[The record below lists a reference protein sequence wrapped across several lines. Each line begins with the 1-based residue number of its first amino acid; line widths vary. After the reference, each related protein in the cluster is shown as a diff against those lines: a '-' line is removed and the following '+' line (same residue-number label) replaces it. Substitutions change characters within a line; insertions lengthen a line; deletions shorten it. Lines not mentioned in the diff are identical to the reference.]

1 MIGRLLLQLIFTL
14 GLLMFGVIVF
24 GWHALRLWEG
34 RDSSDIRHALRKAS
48 ERATPKLKLDRARV
62 LCPD

>member
-34 RDSSDIRHALRKAS
+34 RGSIDTSDIRHALPKAS
-48 ERATPKLKLDRARV
+48 EPATPK
-62 LCPD
+62 